1 MDDYLL
7 KTLCNIN
14 KAISENESTISTE
27 HFDYSDLSFLMN
39 STKTV
44 NKQLPMV
51 VSTFRRN
58 HNVGGIV
65 KVQRGWSEESG
76 YQSSCSLDVVPDRIL
91 SFGNSKKDSAVDAN
105 AENTQD
111 SGFSLTELTTAIHE
125 SNSIIDSPPLVL
137 SDQTLLSINFEETSS
152 VSTSAQSPDQ
162 DCGIASND
170 EESPVNTSPDNLPTR
185 PEILTVD
192 TDEEEQEGASVL
204 VPSGKYLII
213 KINYQH

>member
-14 KAISENESTISTE
+14 KCISENESTTIVDN
-27 HFDYSDLSFLMN
+27 FDYSDLSFLMN

-58 HNVGGIV
+58 HNVGGFV

-76 YQSSCSLDVVPDRIL
+76 YQSGCSLDVVPDSVL
-91 SFGNSKKDSAVDAN
+91 SFCAVDAN
-105 AENTQD
+105 AENTRD

-125 SNSIIDSPPLVL
+125 SNSAIDSPPIVL
-137 SDQTLLSINFEETSS
+137 GDRTLLGINFEETSS
-152 VSTSAQSPDQ
+152 ASTAAQSPDQ
-162 DCGIASND
+162 DCGVVSGFTSSND
-170 EESPVNTSPDNLPTR
+170 EESPPAEVVA
-185 PEILTVD
+185 VD
-192 TDEEEQEGASVL
+192 TDEEPEEEESVL
-204 VPSGKYLII
+204 VPSGK
-213 KINYQH
+213 

>member
-14 KAISENESTISTE
+14 KSISENESTTSTE
-27 HFDYSDLSFLMN
+27 LYDFCDLSFLTN
-39 STKTV
+39 STKPV

-51 VSTFRRN
+51 VSTFSRN

-76 YQSSCSLDVVPDRIL
+76 YQSGCSLDKVPDTIL
-91 SFGNSKKDSAVDAN
+91 SFGNDKKDYTADAT
-105 AENTQD
+105 ADNTQD

-125 SNSIIDSPPLVL
+125 SNSVIDSPPLVL
-137 SDQTLLSINFEETSS
+137 SDQTLLGINFEETSS

-162 DCGIASND
+162 DCGIASDFTSND
-170 EESPVNTSPDNLPTR
+170 EESPVNPSPDKPA
-185 PEILTVD
+185 EVLTVD
-192 TDEEEQEGASVL
+192 TDDEQQEESVL
-204 VPSGKYLII
+204 VPTGK
-213 KINYQH
+213 